1 MILEDGI
8 RRILIFLILVP
19 LMDYK
24 NYIYRFYATP
34 IKLPMLFF
42 TEIDILLCVLKH
54 KNPRCSKHNPGG
66 TTIPGFKLYYKT
78 IVAKTA

>member
-54 KNPRCSKHNPGG
+54 
-66 TTIPGFKLYYKT
+66 
-78 IVAKTA
+78 